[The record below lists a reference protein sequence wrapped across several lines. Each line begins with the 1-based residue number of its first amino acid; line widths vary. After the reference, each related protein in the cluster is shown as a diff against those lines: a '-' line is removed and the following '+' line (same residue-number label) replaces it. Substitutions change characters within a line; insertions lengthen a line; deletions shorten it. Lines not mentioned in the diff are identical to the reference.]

1 MIDGATVSAAIS
13 NYGILVLAPLAL
25 IEGPVATLIAAY
37 MASRG
42 MLSLPGVLIIVI
54 LADVIGDSLLYA
66 IGRNALTRLSP
77 GFRARLGITPLG
89 VAQCSELFERRGVWV
104 LVFGKLTH
112 ISGFAIL
119 IAAGASR
126 MPFAVFMLTNL
137 LATIPKSLAL
147 VALGYF
153 LGSRMDRITDWFSY
167 ATALGLIGLGVVGLG
182 FYLKRA
188 RRLA

>member
-1 MIDGATVSAAIS
+1 MDGATVSAVI
-13 NYGILVLAPLAL
+13 NDYGILILAPLAL
-25 IEGPVATLIAAY
+25 IEGPIATLVAAY

-42 MLSLPGVLIIVI
+42 LLSLSAVLIIVI

-77 GFRARLGITPLG
+77 ALRARFGITPRR
-89 VAQCSELFERRGVWV
+89 VDQCGALFERRGVWV

-112 ISGFAIL
+112 VSGFPIL

-126 MPFAVFMLTNL
+126 MPFAVFVLTNL
-137 LATIPKSLAL
+137 LATIPKSLTL

-153 LGSRMDRITDWFSY
+153 LGNQMDRIADWLSY
-167 ATALGLIGLGVVGLG
+167 GSALALILLGVAGLGV
-182 FYLKRA
+182 YLKRT
-188 RRLA
+188 RRLV

>member
-1 MIDGATVSAAIS
+1 MIDGATVSAVIS
-13 NYGILVLAPLAL
+13 DYGILVLAPLAL
-25 IEGPVATLIAAY
+25 IEGPVATLVAAY

-42 MLSLPGVLIIVI
+42 MLSLPAVLIIVI

-66 IGRNALTRLSP
+66 IGRNALSRMSP
-77 GFRARLGITPLG
+77 GLRARFGITPQR
-89 VAQCSELFERRGVWV
+89 VAQCGALFECRGVWV

-112 ISGFAIL
+112 VSGFAIL

-126 MPFAVFMLTNL
+126 MPFAVFLLTNL
-137 LATIPKSLAL
+137 LAAVPKSLAL
-147 VALGYF
+147 VAVGYF

-167 ATALGLIGLGVVGLG
+167 GSALVLTGLAVAGLAM
-182 FYLKRA
+182 YLKRA

>member
-1 MIDGATVSAAIS
+1 MIDGATVSAVIGD
-13 NYGILVLAPLAL
+13 YGILVLAPLAL
-25 IEGPVATLIAAY
+25 IEGPVATLVAAY

-42 MLSLPGVLIIVI
+42 MLSLSGVLIIVI

-77 GFRARLGITPLG
+77 GLRARLGITPLR
-89 VAQCSELFERRGVWV
+89 VAQCGALFDRRGVWV

-137 LATIPKSLAL
+137 VATIPKTLTL
-147 VALGYF
+147 IALGYF

-167 ATALGLIGLGVVGLG
+167 ATALALIGLAVAGVGL
-182 FYLKRA
+182 YLKRT